1 MGWTSVAGA
10 VVVGVV
16 ATPLAGRYTLR
27 FVFGLLGGAVVVV
40 VVAGGAEVGD
50 PVAGA
55 RMPGTTGSSAGPAA
69 ADGRALAAID
79 QPAVRTRARPTRII
93 PARRARW

>member
-1 MGWTSVAGA
+1 MGWTSVAGV

-27 FVFGLLGGAVVVV
+27 VVFGLLGGAVVVV

-55 RMPGTTGSSAGPAA
+55 RMPGTAGSSAGPAA
-69 ADGRALAAID
+69 ADGPALAVIH
-79 QPAVRTRARPTRII
+79 QPVVSTRARTTRII
-93 PARRARW
+93 PARRDR